1 MNYWILIERIRF
13 YNLST
18 IRILELKRLYFELS
32 DPIEEMI
39 NITRL
44 SIRNV
49 TMTAEV
55 TRSLICSQSI
65 KVLKLTD
72 VNPPVSSITSNL
84 HHLQELNLS
93 LEKQVDFEQ
102 VNQLILKCQQSQQLR
117 VVKIR
122 YHGYGS
128 PLCID
133 SLSHLLWSQHDNIQ
147 VLKLDK
153 IKLDIDKLPH
163 AFENLTELEIED
175 TEHSYESLIK
185 LLKKCNETLQY
196 LHLDLRGVNISSN
209 FDLHLPSLKYIY
221 ISEASFSKGG
231 LVALLKS
238 CFQTIEAIILLNVY
252 LQSDLDPID
261 CCPPHLE
268 IIDLDSNACRIF
280 NQICV
285 NSNLKQIFLDNNS
298 NKF

>member
-1 MNYWILIERIRF
+1 MIF
-13 YNLST
+13 PCVFSG
-18 IRILELKRLYFELS
+18 LKRVYFELS
-32 DPIEEMI
+32 EPIEEM
-39 NITRL
+39 NKITRL

-55 TRSLICSQSI
+55 TRSLICSQVI

-72 VNPPVSSITSNL
+72 VNLPVSSITSNF

-102 VNQLILKCQQSQQLR
+102 VNQLLLKCQLGQLR
-117 VVKIR
+117 MVKIR

-133 SLSHLLWSQHDNIQ
+133 SLSDLLWSQHKSIQ

-153 IKLDIDKLPH
+153 IKISIDKLPH
-163 AFENLTELEIED
+163 AFDNLTELEIED
-175 TEHSYESLIK
+175 VEHSYESLIE

-196 LHLDLRGVNISSN
+196 LHLDLRGVNISCN
-209 FDLHLPSLKYIY
+209 FDLLLPSLKYIY

-231 LVALLKS
+231 LLALLKS
-238 CFQTIEAIILLNVY
+238 CFQSLEALILLNVY
-252 LQSDLDPID
+252 FQSDLYPID
-261 CCPPHLE
+261 ICPPHLE

-280 NQICV
+280 NKICV

-298 NKF
+298 NRF

>member
-1 MNYWILIERIRF
+1 M
-13 YNLST
+13 
-18 IRILELKRLYFELS
+18 KRLYFELS

-55 TRSLICSQSI
+55 TKSLICSQLI

-93 LEKQVDFEQ
+93 LEKQVDLEQ
-102 VNQLILKCQQSQQLR
+102 VNQLLLKCQQSQLK
-117 VVKIR
+117 VIKIR

-133 SLSHLLWSQHDNIQ
+133 SLSHLLWSQHKHIQ

-163 AFENLTELEIED
+163 AFDNLTELEIED
-175 TEHSYESLIK
+175 VEHSNESLIE

-209 FDLHLPSLKYIY
+209 FDLLMPSLKYIY

-238 CFQTIEAIILLNVY
+238 CFQTVEAIILLNVY

-268 IIDLDSNACRIF
+268 IIDLDSNACRRF
-280 NQICV
+280 NQICA